1 MSDTGAMRHL
11 QSLIDEPQGVE
22 TVRALRGPA
31 GVRGP
36 TCEPSELT
44 KQGHDETQPARQR
57 DRCQSCGRRV
67 DDVTDTI
74 LAGHQQPRRVWMR
87 GLDVMGRH
95 RSNAHMAHARDRHQD
110 AGQHMTWQRRHGRVA
125 TKPTPTVEGAVACD
139 AVDSVA
145 GHQGKP
151 EAVAKRGGAGDA
163 DGSRARGDAAR
174 LPQRHH
180 RVAG

>member
-1 MSDTGAMRHL
+1 
-11 QSLIDEPQGVE
+11 
-22 TVRALRGPA
+22 
-31 GVRGP
+31 
-36 TCEPSELT
+36 
-44 KQGHDETQPARQR
+44 
-57 DRCQSCGRRV
+57 
-67 DDVTDTI
+67 
-74 LAGHQQPRRVWMR
+74 
-87 GLDVMGRH
+87 
-95 RSNAHMAHARDRHQD
+95 MAHARDRHQD

-180 RVAG
+180 RVADDLAGGEASMGMLAKVPHVPLEP

>member
-1 MSDTGAMRHL
+1 
-11 QSLIDEPQGVE
+11 
-22 TVRALRGPA
+22 
-31 GVRGP
+31 
-36 TCEPSELT
+36 
-44 KQGHDETQPARQR
+44 
-57 DRCQSCGRRV
+57 
-67 DDVTDTI
+67 
-74 LAGHQQPRRVWMR
+74 MR

-110 AGQHMTWQRRHGRVA
+110 AGQHMTCSGA
-125 TKPTPTVEGAVACD
+125 TVVSPQSPPRTVEGAVACD